1 MTFPF
6 NQNKETKPEDA
17 VVTGVQSSLQTGMAT
32 AAAELKLSEELT
44 AVEGSMAGYLS
55 YGVSSITLKDGTKV
69 AGISTD
75 RGFFFPAEL
84 GEEVTAVM
92 ADYVKRG
99 FAYDL
104 SNDTE

>member
-1 MTFPF
+1 MSFSF

-17 VVTGVQSSLQTGMAT
+17 VVTGVQSSLQTGL
-32 AAAELKLSEELT
+32 AAAAADLKLSEELT
-44 AVEGSMAGYLS
+44 AVEGSMAGHLS
-55 YGVSSITLKDGTKV
+55 YGVSYITLKDGTKV

-75 RGFFFPAEL
+75 RGFFYPAEL
-84 GEEVTAVM
+84 GEEVADIM